1 MKTTRESILTVLV
14 LAFVVTADCARA
26 EILINQP
33 FDGSSAPSELIMSDR
48 ENAKDADAKE
58 EAAKAAGD
66 WFSNGATGF
75 FPGLRENSPQQRA
88 TVIYGAGMFRADQDF
103 VIRMDLRMPEEKNIA
118 EGVILFWLDAA
129 SFADI
134 AKTIG
139 DAGEL
144 EGKTRVDMVDT
155 AEGEDNSWSSRQ
167 RACLKGYALDF
178 AYNPK
183 DAAEHRGY
191 AALVDLRDWMSVD
204 WSLADLSADSK
215 FHDGNGWQTV
225 QFGFDSASDIY
236 TLSRGYD
243 GSSFAETVKYSA
255 ARTEKLSASYFG
267 IQAGNDDAE
276 LKNSVRNISFRGT
289 AAGMGAAA
297 VPEPGTWAA
306 AALLA
311 AGAVIMRWRKRAKVS

>member
-1 MKTTRESILTVLV
+1 MKTICESILTVCA
-14 LAFVVTADCARA
+14 LAFVAAADRA
-26 EILINQP
+26 PAELLINQP
-33 FDGSSAPSELIMSDR
+33 FAGSSVPSALIMSDR
-48 ENAKDADAKE
+48 EKANDADANT

-66 WFSNGATGF
+66 WFSNEPTGL

-103 VIRMDLRMPEEKNIA
+103 VIRMDLRMPEEKNMA

-144 EGKTRVDMVDT
+144 EGKTRVDTADT

-191 AALVDLRDWMSVD
+191 AELVDLRDWMTVD
-204 WSLADLSADSK
+204 GSRTDFSAGPK
-215 FHDGNGWQTV
+215 FHDSNGWQTV
-225 QFGFDSASDIY
+225 QFGFDSAADIY

-255 ARTEKLSASYFG
+255 AGTEKLSASYFG
-267 IQAGNDDAE
+267 IQAGNDEAE
-276 LKNSVRNISFRGT
+276 LKNHVRNFSFRGT
-289 AAGMGAAA
+289 AAGVGAAA

-306 AALLA
+306 AALLVGA
-311 AGAVIMRWRKRAKVS
+311 AACMHWRKRRKAS